1 LCVGLATGP
10 VTMRL
15 LVSILRKRQNSIRGS
30 AKGAGD

>member
-15 LVSILRKRQNSIRGS
+15 LVSVLRKRQNSIRG
-30 AKGAGD
+30 